1 MIHKF
6 YSGGFYIVMDIGSCA
21 VHVVDKLTYLLLDE
35 INEQML
41 KDNQTPE
48 FSNIITSEFS
58 SQDINNAVKELKS
71 LYDAQLLYTD
81 DSYQEFK
88 ELTGIAP
95 VKAMCLNVAH
105 DCNLRCKYCFASTG
119 SFCGVRKMMDFD
131 TAKKAIDL
139 LIKLSKN
146 RRNLEVDFFGGE
158 PLMNFEVV
166 KQTVEYAR
174 SIEKQYNKNFRF
186 TITTNGL
193 LLDEA
198 KQDYINKE
206 MQNCVL
212 SLDGRKNI
220 NDNLRKCVNGDGC
233 YDIITPNY
241 QSFVQKRG
249 DKEYYVRGTYTK
261 HNLDF
266 DKDVL
271 HLYDLG
277 FDQISVEPV
286 TGPDEDEYAITEKN
300 LEEIEKSYTRLM
312 DTMIERKKTGKDNF
326 NFFHFMLDLEQGPCA
341 IKRIRGCG
349 AGNEYVAVTPD
360 GEIYPCHQFV
370 GNQDYLMGSVEQ
382 GIQNK
387 ELNNKFANANL
398 LNKPECNK
406 CWAKFY
412 CSGGCN
418 ANNFNMNKDMLVPHK
433 LSCELEKIRL
443 ECSIAIKAA
452 LAK

>member
-6 YSGGFYIVMDIGSCA
+6 HRAGFYIVMDIGSGA
-21 VHVVDKLTYLLLDE
+21 VHIVDKLTYLLLDE
-35 INEQML
+35 VTEKNLFSEKLPLLSNVITDQYTTKEINTAFL
-41 KDNQTPE
+41 
-48 FSNIITSEFS
+48 
-58 SQDINNAVKELKS
+58 ELC
-71 LYDAQLLYTD
+71 QLCKLEILYTD

-88 ELTGIAP
+88 NMTGIAP

-119 SFCGVRKMMDFD
+119 SFCGTRKMMSFE

-139 LIKLSKN
+139 LISLSDK
-146 RRNLEVDFFGGE
+146 RHNLEVDFFGGE
-158 PLMNFEVV
+158 PLMNFPVV
-166 KQTVEYAR
+166 KKTVEYAR
-174 SIEKQYNKNFRF
+174 SIEKQFNKNFRF

-193 LLDEA
+193 LLDEK
-198 KQDYINKE
+198 KQEYINRE

-212 SLDGRKNI
+212 SLDGRRQVNDSLRLKLDGSGSYDNIVPRYLNLVKN
-220 NDNLRKCVNGDGC
+220 
-233 YDIITPNY
+233 
-241 QSFVQKRG
+241 RG
-249 DKEYYVRGTYTK
+249 DKEYYIRGTYTK

-271 HLYDLG
+271 HLSELG

-286 TGPDEDEYAITEKN
+286 TGPDEDDYAINESH
-300 LEEIEKSYTRLM
+300 LAEIEKSYTRLM
-312 DTMIERKKTGKDNF
+312 DLMIKNKKNNTQNF

-360 GEIYPCHQFV
+360 GEIFPCHQFV
-370 GNQDYLMGSVEQ
+370 GNYDFIMGTVDK
-382 GIQNK
+382 GIVAAEMK
-387 ELNNKFANANL
+387 KKFANANI
-398 LNKPECNK
+398 LNKTKCNS

-418 ANNFNMNKDMLVPHK
+418 ANNYNMNKDMLSPHE
-433 LSCELEKIRL
+433 LSCDLEKMRL

-452 LAK
+452 LY